1 MISTLQSDCYKSLV
15 IAVVIP
21 KYMLGTVETTFRG
34 QTSFLFG
41 RGITELV
48 ISALFS

>member
-15 IAVVIP
+15 IAVENP
-21 KYMLGTVETTFRG
+21 KYLLGTLETTFHG

-41 RGITELV
+41 RGITELA
-48 ISALFS
+48 INALFS